1 MGYHGRAMDIMDARE
16 RYGMFAVMM
25 AMDGGLPPHFDIS
38 SNFANIYQTFQTK
51 LLLQV
56 PRHMRTY
63 YLSNEV
69 FMGRGT

>member
-1 MGYHGRAMDIMDARE
+1 MDIMDARE

-25 AMDGGLPPHFDIS
+25 AMDGGLPPHFDIIIS

-56 PRHMRTY
+56 PRPMRTY